1 MSPTLID
8 VPPKRPADLSGPTYA
23 PLGRAGFFNL
33 RGPATTKRIGKAIMS
48 TNIPQARILEKFRY
62 ISAADYTT
70 FSRTGRFPLK
80 FKAMVESLPDGLV
93 VVKDGFL
100 KYANPRALSLL
111 GYRSDELVDTP
122 FLIHFVPENGNS
134 PRLGFLAGGEAPG
147 VHLSPPPV
155 WLRRKDGKRIR
166 VELSIACGRLGKER
180 AYLVSIREA
189 GVDLQTREQLETAM
203 TKLKQAMNATISAMS
218 MTIETRDPYTSSHQ
232 KRVAELAEAI
242 AVKMG
247 LSPEEVECVKMAA
260 IIHDLGKIAI
270 PAEILS
276 KPGRISEVEFR
287 LIQKHPQVAY
297 DILRTIDFPW
307 PVADAVLQ
315 HHERLNGTGYPNGLK
330 DGQIM
335 TAARILAVADVVEAM
350 VSHRPY
356 RSALTLGEAI
366 YEITKNRDVLYDKE
380 VVDAC
385 RKLFIEGAFR
395 FSN

>member
-1 MSPTLID
+1 
-8 VPPKRPADLSGPTYA
+8 
-23 PLGRAGFFNL
+23 
-33 RGPATTKRIGKAIMS
+33 MS
-48 TNIPQARILEKFRY
+48 TNIPQPRILERFRC
-62 ISAADYTT
+62 ISTANYPS

-80 FKAMVESLPDGLV
+80 FKVMVESLPDGLV

-100 KYANPRALSLL
+100 KYANPRALALMGYGPEELL
-111 GYRSDELVDTP
+111 ETP
-122 FLIHFVPENGNS
+122 FLIHVGSENGN
-134 PRLGFLAGGEAPG
+134 PACLGFLAGGEIPG
-147 VHLSPPPV
+147 ARLSLPPV
-155 WLRRKDGKRIR
+155 WLRRKDGKRVR
-166 VELSIACGRLGKER
+166 VELNIACGRFGKER
-180 AYLVSIREA
+180 AYLISIREA
-189 GVDLQTREQLETAM
+189 GVDQQTREQLETAM
-203 TKLKQAMNATISAMS
+203 TKLRQAMNATISAMS

-242 AVKMG
+242 AAKMG

-260 IIHDLGKIAI
+260 TIHDLGKIAI

-330 DGQIM
+330 GDQIM

-385 RKLFIEGAFR
+385 RKLFIEGDFR